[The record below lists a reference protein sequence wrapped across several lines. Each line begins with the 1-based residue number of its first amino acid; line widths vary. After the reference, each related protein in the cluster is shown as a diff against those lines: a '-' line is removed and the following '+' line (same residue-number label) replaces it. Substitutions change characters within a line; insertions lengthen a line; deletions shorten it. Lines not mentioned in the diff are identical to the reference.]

1 MPWFPDFVTAAEL
14 ARRQTRDPGQ
24 AVPAGRYLTSLSE
37 GDTRP
42 LEGARGLVEK
52 AGSASVRARRAV
64 SSPMPELPPITTT
77 VARPALVLTGR
88 KQEWSRWSWFPPL
101 DVHRDRLAV

>member
-42 LEGARGLVEK
+42 VEGARGL
-52 AGSASVRARRAV
+52 ATIRIASSKTGPDAIR
-64 SSPMPELPPITTT
+64 P
-77 VARPALVLTGR
+77 RPA
-88 KQEWSRWSWFPPL
+88 SRASRPHYAMTEPPRRHA
-101 DVHRDRLAV
+101 VDRGSCPGDWPPSI

>member
-42 LEGARGLVEK
+42 LEGARGL
-52 AGSASVRARRAV
+52 ARKTR
-64 SSPMPELPPITTT
+64 
-77 VARPALVLTGR
+77 TGR
-88 KQEWSRWSWFPPL
+88 NPARGLVSDGGSPWSTSSR
-101 DVHRDRLAV
+101 

>member
-24 AVPAGRYLTSLSE
+24 AVPAGRYLTAPSE

-42 LEGARGLVEK
+42 LEGARDLV
-52 AGSASVRARRAV
+52 
-64 SSPMPELPPITTT
+64 P
-77 VARPALVLTGR
+77 
-88 KQEWSRWSWFPPL
+88 
-101 DVHRDRLAV
+101 

>member
-1 MPWFPDFVTAAEL
+1 VKRCGLAGRRTMRGIAMPWFPDFVTAAEL

-42 LEGARGLVEK
+42 VEGARGLATK
-52 AGSASVRARRAV
+52 
-64 SSPMPELPPITTT
+64 
-77 VARPALVLTGR
+77 
-88 KQEWSRWSWFPPL
+88 
-101 DVHRDRLAV
+101 DR